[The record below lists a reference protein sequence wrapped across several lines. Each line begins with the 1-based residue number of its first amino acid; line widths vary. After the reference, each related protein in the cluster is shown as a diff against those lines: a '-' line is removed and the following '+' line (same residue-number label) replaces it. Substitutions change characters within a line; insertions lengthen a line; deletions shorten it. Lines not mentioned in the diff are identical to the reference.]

1 MLEPCLHP
9 AAQDELRRGSPM
21 EASQSTEGGVREL
34 RAVDSVNRRS
44 YRVVKASNSLNNVK
58 GANTRADGCD
68 GIACEH
74 ELDTQRRQR
83 RRTDR

>member
-34 RAVDSVNRRS
+34 RAVDSV
-44 YRVVKASNSLNNVK
+44 KASNSLNNVK

-74 ELDTQRRQR
+74 ELDT
-83 RRTDR
+83 